1 MNDDNIVL
9 SYPLMARQREDK
21 IKSNLVAYAEDVNA
35 ELDHMVDV
43 HNQLVMMLN
52 GEWSED
58 TGRIYQLMN
67 QAITTANEAKAIAD
81 NCVKRSGDTMT
92 GHLNSSLTPTSDY
105 NLVNKAYVDDKV
117 NTEVGSVEA
126 RVELLEDFAENLE
139 ADQVKLDNTNFSST
153 NVHDGFSELFISVS
167 NGKAIVAAAITGK
180 GVETAADASFKTM
193 ADNIN
198 AILTF
203 TEGTSGGTATNAD
216 IVYGKTA
223 YARGQLLVGTLDLST
238 LHDTSDATATPYD
251 ILIGKVAY
259 GNNGKIIGALNVK
272 DDGSTSYDTEG
283 VKKIYGYAADTISV
297 TTAYNDL
304 GINAA
309 PAIGVNKNTGDP
321 VFKIEFKSYSN
332 GIITFVTHL
341 IERYKDGRFN
351 YVNKKETTLDIT
363 DIPNYNELSGV
374 YPMLCMQVS
383 DCSNLEE
390 VYLHFV
396 LDGTE
401 ETDLIVCKMKRT
413 YEENVEESTR
423 IYHWEIDKEGGFWY
437 KENISYISSV
447 LSRIVISSIGE
458 KSGKYGVAVSYGGSS
473 SNTGI
478 VTYKLGALNSID
490 ILTAG
495 RLNGDYGWGT
505 FMIYLGYNDRFL
517 CIVKGTGSNNGGGII
532 WLSKDFTV
540 QNEKNISGYY
550 VIGTSTISPDGSLLI
565 NGKYIYDFRGAIENA
580 TGAFPNTTTSLYEK
594 IGEFP
599 RDAVGI
605 MSPSS
610 NLFVQC
616 VASSSQTS
624 SDGYRTYTA
633 NTIDINKAPNVVTK
647 TQTYGKD
654 LGIIGDGQQRY
665 DYLSNDGSIY
675 WNTKVDASGSSKRE
689 VIVKFE
695 RDYSELIALEY
706 EGNYFYKAG
715 YTGGL
720 TPGGES

>member
-126 RVELLEDFAENLE
+126 RVVLLENFAENLE

-216 IVYGKTA
+216 IIYGKTA

-259 GNNGKIIGALNVK
+259 GNNGKIIGALNIT
-272 DDGSTSYDTEG
+272 DDGTINYDTAG
-283 VKKIYGYAADTISV
+283 VKKIYGYASDTLSV
-297 TTAYNDL
+297 TTAYNSL
-304 GINAA
+304 GVSAA
-309 PAIGVNKNTGDP
+309 PSIGVNKNTGDP
-321 VFKIEFKSYSN
+321 VFKIEFKSYIN
-332 GIITFVTHL
+332 GIITFVTHV
-341 IERYKDGRFN
+341 IDRNSDGSFN
-351 YVNKKETTLDIT
+351 YVNEKETTLDIT
-363 DIPNYNELSGV
+363 DVENYEELNDI
-374 YPMLCMQVS
+374 YPMVCTQVS
-383 DCSNLEE
+383 DCSNLNE
-390 VYLHFV
+390 VYLHFIMSGV
-396 LDGTE
+396 SDTNLF
-401 ETDLIVCKMKRT
+401 VCKMKRT
-413 YEENVEESTR
+413 YVEDVETGAN
-423 IYHWEIDKEGGFWY
+423 IYYWEIDKEGGFWY
-437 KENISYISSV
+437 KENISYIGSI
-447 LSRIVISSIGE
+447 LSRIVISSIGD
-458 KSGKYGVAVSYGGSS
+458 KAGKYGVCVSFGGSS
-473 SNTGI
+473 STTGI
-478 VTYKLGALNSID
+478 VTYKLGIGNIID
-490 ILTAG
+490 ILTSD
-495 RLNGDYGWGT
+495 RLNGGNSWGIFT
-505 FMIYLGYNDRFL
+505 AYLGYNDRFL
-517 CIVKGTGSNNGGGII
+517 CISKGTMTSNEGGII
-532 WLSKDFTV
+532 WLSTGFTV
-540 QNEKNISGYY
+540 QNEKTPSNYFRLDQGI
-550 VIGTSTISPDGSLLI
+550 ISPDGNLLI
-565 NGKYIYDFRGAIENA
+565 IDNDVYDFRNAIENA
-580 TGAFPNTTTSLYEK
+580 TGAYPSISTELYDK
-594 IGEFP
+594 LGELP
-599 RDAVGI
+599 PGGYIV
-605 MSPSS
+605 SPSS
-610 NLFVQC
+610 NLFITYY
-616 VASSSQTS
+616 ASSSQS
-624 SDGYRTYTA
+624 VSEGYRRYTA
-633 NTIDINKAPNVVTK
+633 STIDINNPTDIVTK
-647 TQTYGKD
+647 TQTYGSN
-654 LGIIGDGQQRY
+654 LGIIGDNRQRF
-665 DYLSNDGSIY
+665 DYFSNDGSIY
-675 WNTKVDASGSSKRE
+675 WNINIDGSSNNKRE
-689 VIVKFE
+689 VILKFE

-706 EGNYFYKAG
+706 EGDYYYKVG